1 MDGVLEAQR
10 ALTVDFKV
18 PLDNAAASL
27 QGKTLLVTG
36 GASGFGETIVTA
48 FTKQP
53 DTAAIIA
60 DRDIER
66 GETLERTLRE
76 AGCSVKFVQVDVT
89 DWNSVTSLFRGALVW
104 LKETYGQDRT
114 IDHVVT
120 CAGVS
125 SEEVDFT
132 PVQPDDFISQE
143 TETKPPTSRSISISI
158 IGSLYTVTAAMK
170 YGMGLHKAEDIAA
183 RGDKSI
189 TMLASMAGYSV
200 MPLQCDYTASKW
212 GVRGLFRSLLN
223 NSQVTSSPVRFNL
236 IAPYFVRTPLT
247 EPWVPYMREL
257 GIKLADIGDVKAAA
271 LRFMCDKSI
280 YGRAAGIWQGGPVD
294 LCDDFAG
301 GFGGAAL
308 AEGIESGA
316 MKRSAGTIT
325 KRREQS

>member
-1 MDGVLEAQR
+1 MEGIREAQR

-18 PLDNAAASL
+18 PLEDAANSL

-36 GASGFGETIVTA
+36 GASGFGEATVAA

-60 DRDIER
+60 DRDAAR
-66 GETLERTLRE
+66 GQAMERTLRE

-89 DWNSVTSLFRGALVW
+89 DWDSVTSLFRSALVW
-104 LKETYGQDRT
+104 LKETYGQDRS

-125 SEEVDFT
+125 SEDLDLI
-132 PVQPDDFISQE
+132 PVQPDNFIHQN
-143 TETKPPTSRSISISI
+143 TEAKAPASRSINISI
-158 IGSLYTVTAAMK
+158 NGTLYTVAAAMR
-170 YGMGLHKAEDIAA
+170 YGMGLHKAEEAAA

-189 TMLASMAGYSV
+189 TMLSSMAGFSS
-200 MPLQCDYTASKW
+200 MPLQSDYTASKW
-212 GVRGLFRSLLN
+212 GVRGLFRSFLN
-223 NSQVTSSPVRFNL
+223 NEQVTSSPVRFNL

-247 EPWVPYMREL
+247 ESWVPYMEKI
-257 GIKLADIGDVKAAA
+257 GIKLADIGDVEGAAM
-271 LRFMCDKSI
+271 RFMCDKSV

-294 LCDDFAG
+294 LGDDFLG
-301 GFGGAAL
+301 GFGSVAM

-316 MKRSAGTIT
+316 MKQSAATIT
-325 KRREQS
+325 QRRE